1 MRGVIHTCVT
11 SVNTNPTY
19 LVKNRFGV
27 YYFQRR
33 IPLNGPKRYPSLTK
47 LVRLSLRTK
56 SKKEALRLVRL
67 LLVMW
72 ESNSRAKKYFQ
83 NEDDYDDAMVLF
95 QKFNQLK
102 KLSFEDV
109 QGQLLDSMDEW
120 QDYLLNQATDYVESK
135 ALENGDHALLEEAQ
149 RVQNLQAQ
157 NYLINK
163 NISINSIAI
172 DEAFDDFINQCKNSW
187 KKIVQ

>member
-72 ESNSRAKKYFQ
+72 DLRAKKYFKTL
-83 NEDDYDDAMVLF
+83 DDYDDAMILF
-95 QKFNQLK
+95 QKCK
-102 KLSFEDV
+102 KFAELSLEDA
-109 QGQLLDSMDEW
+109 QDELLDSMDEW
-120 QDYLLNQATDYVESK
+120 DDYLLNQVIDLLESR
-135 ALENGDHALLEEAQ
+135 ALENGDLALFGRQEVGVSENN
-149 RVQNLQAQ
+149 RRQNDFL
-157 NYLINK
+157 LGK
-163 NISINSIAI
+163 LSLNSRM
-172 DEAFDDFINQCKNSW
+172 
-187 KKIVQ
+187 

>member
-1 MRGVIHTCVT
+1 
-11 SVNTNPTY
+11 
-19 LVKNRFGV
+19 
-27 YYFQRR
+27 
-33 IPLNGPKRYPSLTK
+33 
-47 LVRLSLRTK
+47 
-56 SKKEALRLVRL
+56 
-67 LLVMW
+67 MW

-135 ALENGDHALLEEAQ
+135 ALENGDHALLEEAK

-187 KKIVQ
+187 KKNSSIENSFRKSYYPILKAVTGEIQTGDITKQHIINFKKIV